1 MILEP
6 VRNFLLLQF
15 NKPRWIKRSFGI
27 KSKGIAYVK
36 YQGKKFYL
44 FLGDL
49 YGPSYHLM
57 HWGVSSYEPYNQKF
71 IKKVL
76 GQEGVFLDIGANIG
90 IFSIVASMQ
99 SSEIKAYAFDPDEN
113 ARECLTAS
121 VVSNRISN
129 IEILPYAVSG
139 DVGSGVL
146 YLDSENHGGN
156 SLNQESI
163 PGGQTGLEQVNV
175 QLTTVDRFVSDRGL
189 KQVDLIKID
198 VQEHE
203 FDVLKG
209 ATKSL
214 RKYRPVV
221 LVECNTVNIG
231 GDRDIFKNFEGLD
244 YMVFDPIEEKSYSLD
259 SAREAL
265 REKSGTNKYF
275 DLFFFPVEKA
285 P

>member
-36 YQGKKFYL
+36 HQGKKFYL

-90 IFSIVASMQ
+90 IFSIVAAMQ
-99 SSEIKAYAFDPDEN
+99 SPKIKAYAFDPDES
-113 ARECLTAS
+113 ARECLAAS
-121 VVSNRISN
+121 VMSNQLSN

-139 DVGSGVL
+139 DVGSGIL

-163 PGGQTGLEQVNV
+163 PGGQAELRQVSV
-175 QLTTVDRFVSDRGL
+175 QLTTVDKFVSDRCL
-189 KQVDLIKID
+189 NRVDLIKID

-209 ATKSL
+209 AGKSL
-214 RKYRPVV
+214 IQHRPVV

-231 GDRDIFKNFEGLD
+231 GDRDIFKNFDGLD
-244 YMVFDPIEEKSYSLD
+244 YMVFDPIEEKSYSLN
-259 SAREAL
+259 SAREVL
-265 REKSGTNKYF
+265 KQKSGANKYF
-275 DLFFFPVEKA
+275 DLFFFPAEKA